1 MTKVAQ
7 SLPEAPSVGTDTSVS
22 DESESP
28 PPVLLIAVMGVTGSG
43 KSNFLRL
50 LTGRDDEDGPQVGH
64 SLGSC
69 TQKTEAYECL
79 IQGQQFV
86 FFDTPGFD
94 DTYRGDADIL
104 ADVAQAL
111 SSSYMNNVKLSGI
124 IYLHRIKDERMTN
137 AIMRNLTM
145 FRNLCGDGAF
155 ENVILATTFWDELQ
169 DESKGAARE
178 HELIS
183 TPEWW
188 GYMSNKGSRIRR
200 FQNTR
205 ESALEIVNE
214 LVDLPAVTLQIQEE
228 IVEQGLGVD
237 QTTAGEALNEELNKL
252 REQHQAQLNSIREE
266 KEQAIKDRDVQLEK
280 MLDKLEQEKQQ
291 FMRRLESEQAALHA
305 DRREQQRRMEQ
316 AFNDQ
321 LVRLERERKAREAKI
336 QDLETR
342 LSTERADA
350 NERFQAAMA
359 ESNRMVSAL
368 KLEMEQARA
377 EDRADWRG
385 LSSDNLKVFAAALKN
400 NKPHLQ
406 TLELDLVDWPHMRKA
421 LGYRND
427 AERVHGLPARDYKMV
442 LGLDIRSPQ
451 ITFPNL
457 HTLVLSHVPT
467 TTTLVQ
473 AIDLRFSDL

>member
-1 MTKVAQ
+1 MTEVAQ

-266 KEQAIKDRDVQLEK
+266 KEQAIKDRD
-280 MLDKLEQEKQQ
+280 Q

-368 KLEMEQARA
+368 KLEMETARA
-377 EDRADWRG
+377 EDMAEYDE
-385 LSSDNLKVFAAALKN
+385 
-400 NKPHLQ
+400 
-406 TLELDLVDWPHMRKA
+406 TIRKIE
-421 LGYRND
+421 
-427 AERVHGLPARDYKMV
+427 ER
-442 LGLDIRSPQ
+442 
-451 ITFPNL
+451 
-457 HTLVLSHVPT
+457 
-467 TTTLVQ
+467 
-473 AIDLRFSDL
+473 

>member
-1 MTKVAQ
+1 MTKVIQ
-7 SLPEAPSVGTDTSVS
+7 PSQPEAPSVETDTSVS

-28 PPVLLIAVMGVTGSG
+28 PHVLLIAVMGVTGSG

-79 IQGQQFV
+79 IRGQQFV

-145 FRNLCGDGAF
+145 FRNLCGDAAF

-188 GYMSNKGSRIRR
+188 GYMSNKGSRTRR
-200 FQNTR
+200 FLNTR
-205 ESALEIVNE
+205 ESALDIVSE

-237 QTTAGEALNEELNKL
+237 QTTAGEALNKELNEL
-252 REQHQAQLNSIREE
+252 REEHQAQLNSIRQE
-266 KEQAIKDRDVQLEK
+266 KEQAIKDCDVQLEK

-291 FMRRLESEQAALHA
+291 FMRRLESETASLHA

-321 LVRLERERKAREAKI
+321 LIRLERERKAREAKI

-359 ESNRMVSAL
+359 ESNRMVTAL
-368 KLEMEQARA
+368 KLEMDQARA
-377 EDRADWRG
+377 EDKAEYDETIRKIEERQRGAVTEASRWRG
-385 LSSDNLKVFAAALKN
+385 EVERLNQQIRDASTAQIAA
-400 NKPHLQ
+400 
-406 TLELDLVDWPHMRKA
+406 
-421 LGYRND
+421 
-427 AERVHGLPARDYKMV
+427 HGLERRRMEAR
-442 LGLDIRSPQ
+442 IRELEEVRNTSNTNFWDVVGN
-451 ITFPNL
+451 IANVATGILL
-457 HTLVLSHVPT
+457 HML
-467 TTTLVQ
+467 
-473 AIDLRFSDL
+473 

>member
-22 DESESP
+22 DESESL

-252 REQHQAQLNSIREE
+252 REQHQTQLNSIREE

-368 KLEMEQARA
+368 KLEMEQARE
-377 EDRADWRG
+377 EDRAEYDETIRKIEERQRGAVDEAGRWRG
-385 LSSDNLKVFAAALKN
+385 EVERLNRQIRDASTAQVAAHGVEKRRMEARIRELEQTRN
-400 NKPHLQ
+400 TSNTNFWDVVGNISNVATGILLHL
-406 TLELDLVDWPHMRKA
+406 L
-421 LGYRND
+421 
-427 AERVHGLPARDYKMV
+427 
-442 LGLDIRSPQ
+442 
-451 ITFPNL
+451 
-457 HTLVLSHVPT
+457 
-467 TTTLVQ
+467 
-473 AIDLRFSDL
+473 

>member
-1 MTKVAQ
+1 MTKVTQ
-7 SLPEAPSVGTDTSVS
+7 SLPEAPSVGTDTS
-22 DESESP
+22 
-28 PPVLLIAVMGVTGSG
+28 
-43 KSNFLRL
+43 
-50 LTGRDDEDGPQVGH
+50 
-64 SLGSC
+64 
-69 TQKTEAYECL
+69 KTEAYECL
-79 IQGQQFV
+79 IRGQQFV

-205 ESALEIVNE
+205 ESALEIVSE

-228 IVEQGLGVD
+228 IVERGLGVD

-266 KEQAIKDRDVQLEK
+266 KEQAIKDRDV
-280 MLDKLEQEKQQ
+280 
-291 FMRRLESEQAALHA
+291 
-305 DRREQQRRMEQ
+305 
-316 AFNDQ
+316 
-321 LVRLERERKAREAKI
+321 
-336 QDLETR
+336 
-342 LSTERADA
+342 
-350 NERFQAAMA
+350 
-359 ESNRMVSAL
+359 
-368 KLEMEQARA
+368 
-377 EDRADWRG
+377 
-385 LSSDNLKVFAAALKN
+385 
-400 NKPHLQ
+400 
-406 TLELDLVDWPHMRKA
+406 
-421 LGYRND
+421 
-427 AERVHGLPARDYKMV
+427 
-442 LGLDIRSPQ
+442 
-451 ITFPNL
+451 
-457 HTLVLSHVPT
+457 
-467 TTTLVQ
+467 
-473 AIDLRFSDL
+473 

>member
-291 FMRRLESEQAALHA
+291 FMRQ
-305 DRREQQRRMEQ
+305 
-316 AFNDQ
+316 
-321 LVRLERERKAREAKI
+321 
-336 QDLETR
+336 
-342 LSTERADA
+342 
-350 NERFQAAMA
+350 
-359 ESNRMVSAL
+359 SNRMVSAL

-377 EDRADWRG
+377 EDRAEYDETIRKIEERQRGAVDEAGRWRG
-385 LSSDNLKVFAAALKN
+385 EVEKLNRQIRDASTAQVAAHGVEKRRMEARIRELEQTRN
-400 NKPHLQ
+400 TSNTNFWDVVGNISNVATGILLHL
-406 TLELDLVDWPHMRKA
+406 L
-421 LGYRND
+421 
-427 AERVHGLPARDYKMV
+427 
-442 LGLDIRSPQ
+442 
-451 ITFPNL
+451 
-457 HTLVLSHVPT
+457 
-467 TTTLVQ
+467 
-473 AIDLRFSDL
+473 